1 LLGLRQ
7 RVIAFWSS
15 LYCSQVFPCVWQV
28 GISIESLGKRRH
40 DFTGVIETNQLEPSG
55 GRFWGEEPRIRV
67 FGHAPPWY
75 ITTYVHTALVS
86 PSSPV
91 WFGRKLHRY
100 EIKFA
105 SQSADNC
112 SMARMWHLKS
122 HRPPS

>member
-1 LLGLRQ
+1 MLGLRQ

-55 GRFWGEEPRIRV
+55 GRGTKDPSFWTCPTLV
-67 FGHAPPWY
+67 HN
-75 ITTYVHTALVS
+75 YVHTALVS

-112 SMARMWHLKS
+112 SMARM
-122 HRPPS
+122 